1 MRSLFIHHIKVKVLE
16 LELEHHSLKTLWGT
30 EYTLQ
35 YAFRRLV
42 VCLDSD
48 LVSLDVLLK
57 SFCPKY
63 YSEHLFFYL
72 GVLLLCFCEGP

>member
-1 MRSLFIHHIKVKVLE
+1 MRSLFIHHIKVKV

-35 YAFRRLV
+35 YAFQRLV

-48 LVSLDVLLK
+48 LVSIDVLLK

-63 YSEHLFFYL
+63 YSEHLFLFGHIVAL
-72 GVLLLCFCEGP
+72 FL